1 MFCNKFKQQMDST
14 HIHIYT
20 YIYVYNT
27 YLDVY
32 LHIEKYALLLN
43 KKINNINKNTYKYMY
58 INEMY

>member
-1 MFCNKFKQQMDST
+1 MDST

-32 LHIEKYALLLN
+32 LHIGKYALLLN